1 MGSRNKRIN
10 SVLSDLDEIK
20 RRQILSEISSIRI
33 QSLIAILTVIGS
45 AIAFMVI
52 QRENISKIFKKEP
65 ALSYITN
72 EQFVKTNGVLKIMDV
87 NEKVVLKIDFR
98 NLNKEFDLPSGS
110 YTTKLIVNADT
121 IWNESF
127 VLKDNEH
134 RKVV

>member
-52 QRENISKIFKKEP
+52 QRENISKIF
-65 ALSYITN
+65 
-72 EQFVKTNGVLKIMDV
+72 
-87 NEKVVLKIDFR
+87 
-98 NLNKEFDLPSGS
+98 
-110 YTTKLIVNADT
+110 
-121 IWNESF
+121 
-127 VLKDNEH
+127 
-134 RKVV
+134 